1 MVGGGSQGAT
11 HRQGV
16 VCGVLWPQ
24 QQKGTCEVPVS
35 SCFLMRGARLGLRSS
50 DENSLSYYVPRG
62 LPL

>member
-1 MVGGGSQGAT
+1 MVGGASQGAA

-24 QQKGTCEVPVS
+24 QQKGACEVPVS
-35 SCFLMRGARLGLRSS
+35 SCFLMGGPRLGLCSS
-50 DENSLSYYVPRG
+50 DENLLSCYVPRG

>member
-1 MVGGGSQGAT
+1 MKCKKQAKLVNGGGGSQGAT

-35 SCFLMRGARLGLRSS
+35 SCFLMRGHVWDCVHLMKIH
-50 DENSLSYYVPRG
+50 
-62 LPL
+62 